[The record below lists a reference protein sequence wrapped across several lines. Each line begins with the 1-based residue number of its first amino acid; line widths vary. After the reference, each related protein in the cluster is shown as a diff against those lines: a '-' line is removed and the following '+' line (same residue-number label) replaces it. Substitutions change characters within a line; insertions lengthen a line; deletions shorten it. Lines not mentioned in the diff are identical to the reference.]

1 MQDRPENYGRL
12 QDLMS
17 FIRSERKCIEILRIL
32 KDHQEPVGAKRLS
45 ELMSERGFVLTD
57 RAVQYYLSYLD
68 EMGFTRK
75 VGNRGRLLTPKG
87 ISETERALV
96 DERIGF
102 IISRLERLAF
112 KSDFNPETGRGNVG
126 YNLSVVPED
135 QVGGVAKA
143 FDEVIESGYSFF
155 SKYKIIDQDSRIP
168 SGYAGFLTVCSIT
181 MDGVLQK
188 MGVPV
193 RMAYGGVID
202 VEGGSPLGFSNLIGY
217 RGTTIDPLSLF
228 ISSGNTSIGR
238 ACREKAGS
246 VLANVRQVPEEA
258 EGIVSEG
265 SGQMRECGFVFPVAT
280 GSGVLNTPVESCRIS
295 LVAYSGM
302 NLIGNAV
309 EKGFDLRN
317 EIGAGNMPFSFFE

>member
-1 MQDRPENYGRL
+1 
-12 QDLMS
+12 MS

-68 EMGFTRK
+68 DVGFTKK

-96 DERIGF
+96 DERVGY

-112 KSDFNPETGRGNVG
+112 KSDFNPETGKGNVG
-126 YNLSVVPED
+126 YNLSVVPEE
-135 QVGGVAKA
+135 QVDGVSKA
-143 FDEVIESGYSFF
+143 FDEVIGSGYSFF
-155 SKYKIIDQDSRIP
+155 SRYRIIDKDPRIP
-168 SGYAGFLTVCSIT
+168 PDHVGFLTVCSIT

-193 RMAYGGVID
+193 RMAYGGVINI
-202 VEGGSPLGFSNLIGY
+202 EKGNPMGFSNLIGY
-217 RGTTIDPLSLF
+217 RGTTVDPLSLF
-228 ISSGNTSIGR
+228 IRSGNTGIGR
-238 ACREKAGS
+238 TCSEGTGS
-246 VLANVRQVPEEA
+246 VLANVRQVPEDA
-258 EGIVSEG
+258 EDIVSEG
-265 SGQMRECGFVFPVAT
+265 SRLMRENGFLFPVAT
-280 GSGVLNTPVESCRIS
+280 GRGVLNTPVESCRIS

-302 NLIGNAV
+302 NLIGNAS
-309 EKGFDLRN
+309 EKGFSLKN
-317 EIGAGNMPFSFFE
+317 EIGAGNMPFSSF